1 MMVVVSADGKA
12 FHAAGCPF
20 IHDKAHIQTIQAR
33 EALRQGYAPCVR
45 CMKKYLT
52 A

>member
-1 MMVVVSADGKA
+1 MLVVVSTDGKT

-20 IHDKAHIQTIQAR
+20 IHDKAHIQTIAAR
-33 EALRQGYAPCVR
+33 EACDRDMPLVR
-45 CMKKYLT
+45 CMRKYLS